1 MSQKLPVDSFELK
14 KNMCKFNENFIKDY
28 DEDSDKG
35 YILEVVVKY
44 PKNLFNSHSDLL
56 FLPKEWRLQNVISL
70 YAVCTMKTIMSRT

>member
-1 MSQKLPVDSFELK
+1 MSQKLPVHSFELK

-44 PKNLFNSHSDLL
+44 PKNLFDSHSDLL
-56 FLPKEWRLQNVISL
+56 FLPKE
-70 YAVCTMKTIMSRT
+70 